1 MDAEDRVQIS
11 ETLRLGL
18 VLAVVGGYLD
28 AYTYLCRGGVF
39 ANAETGNMVLLGINL
54 ASGEWMKALKYLLP
68 VVAFFCGILLAERI
82 RTCFRKRE
90 QQGFHW
96 RHAVLLI
103 EISVLALVSFMPMG
117 GRWDMVVNWSVGFVC
132 ALQVESFRKVR
143 GRAYATTMCTGNL
156 RSGTELL
163 SRYLETKEKKLL
175 IHSLRYYAV
184 IALFILGASVSV
196 HISPLLGQYS
206 PLVACG
212 GLLVAFLMM
221 LRTSK
226 V

>member
-1 MDAEDRVQIS
+1 MDTEDRVQIS

-54 ASGEWMKALKYLLP
+54 AQGDWMKAGKYLIP
-68 VVAFFCGILLAERI
+68 VIAFFCGILLAEFIRI
-82 RTCFRKRE
+82 RFHSKTE
-90 QQGFHW
+90 SFHW
-96 RHAVLLI
+96 RQAVVLI
-103 EISVLALVSFMPMG
+103 EIGVLAAVSLMPLG
-117 GRWDMVVNWSVGFVC
+117 GYWDMLVNWSVGFVC

-163 SRYLETKEKKLL
+163 FRYLERKDKKLL
-175 IHSLRYYAV
+175 TQSLRYYAV
-184 IALFILGASVSV
+184 IALFILGAAVSV
-196 HISPLLGQYS
+196 WASPILGQYS
-206 PLVACG
+206 PLAACI
-212 GLLVAFLMM
+212 GLIAALLMM
-221 LRTSK
+221 RCNTYL
-226 V
+226 